1 MCILYK
7 TEFNRENELKRE
19 KNQIDKLVNHC
30 DWSRSLINLP
40 RIYVLYS
47 SWWKRTSIQN
57 KNIKRSNFN
66 CKTITFWKFSKQW
79 QNRSICIF
87 TAKYSI
93 LIRKIYNKMIYLE
106 NYNYNIY
113 IYNLWEIY
121 QFKIFF
127 CLSSLFCFPFSI
139 DFKTTFIIF
148 KYILNYFFCHFFS
161 LILIYHLF
169 SQFTINVSL
178 MYQIDI
184 MIKYERN
191 EKISNY
197 WK

>member
-1 MCILYK
+1 M
-7 TEFNRENELKRE
+7 R
-19 KNQIDKLVNHC
+19 
-30 DWSRSLINLP
+30 
-40 RIYVLYS
+40 
-47 SWWKRTSIQN
+47 
-57 KNIKRSNFN
+57 NI
-66 CKTITFWKFSKQW
+66 
-79 QNRSICIF
+79 
-87 TAKYSI
+87 SI
-93 LIRKIYNKMIYLE
+93 LN
-106 NYNYNIY
+106 
-113 IYNLWEIY
+113 
-121 QFKIFF
+121 FF
-127 CLSSLFCFPFSI
+127 CLSSLLFFPFSI

-197 WK
+197 